1 METSIIKSQ
10 AYGKDRVR
18 VVRVVRHSDGW
29 QEIAD
34 YSVCCLLSGEQFT
47 SSYTKGDNRLVVAT
61 DSQKNTVYYL
71 AKTLPAE
78 KVMTPEIFA
87 SEVASFMANK
97 YAHVTSCRVKITTKP
112 WERMQFDGAA
122 HPHSFCREGKETRWT
137 EALVT
142 KLNPPS
148 SLGLSVQI
156 TSGFYD
162 LEVLKTT
169 NSSFVGFWRDEL
181 TTLPDMADRMLSTKV
196 LCQWRYVANTLDAL
210 KDTPFNAVYAGAKRT
225 TLDTFANDQRAW
237 VNASVQTTLYI
248 MADRILSDF
257 AAIDD
262 VYYALPNIHIFPFDL
277 SKFGLENLAEKAEV
291 YMPIADPSGLITAT
305 ISRPPKSKL

>member
-1 METSIIKSQ
+1 MESSIVKLQ

-18 VVRVVRHSDGW
+18 VVRVVRHADGW

-34 YSVCCLLSGEQFT
+34 YWVCCLLSGAQFET
-47 SSYTKGDNRLVVAT
+47 SYTKGDNRLVVAT

-71 AKTLPAE
+71 AKTLPAAT
-78 KVMTPEIFA
+78 VMVPEAFA
-87 SEVASFMANK
+87 VEIASFMVNK
-97 YAHVTSCRVKITTKP
+97 YAHVTSCQVKITTKP
-112 WERMQFDGAA
+112 WERMQFVGKA

-137 EALVT
+137 EAVVT
-142 KLNPPS
+142 KTAPPS
-148 SLGLSVQI
+148 AAGPTAKL

-169 NSSFVGFWRDEL
+169 NSSFTNFWRDEL

-196 LCQWRYVANTLDAL
+196 LCQWEYVAKTHSAL
-210 KDTPFNAVYAGAKRT
+210 RAADYNAIYAGAKRH
-225 TLDTFANDQRAW
+225 TLDAFANDPRAW

-248 MADRILSDF
+248 MADRILHEF

-262 VYYALPNIHIFPFDL
+262 VYYALPNIHYFPYNL
-277 SKFGLENLAEKAEV
+277 EPFGLKNLQTDAEV

-305 ISRPPKSKL
+305 IARPPKGRL